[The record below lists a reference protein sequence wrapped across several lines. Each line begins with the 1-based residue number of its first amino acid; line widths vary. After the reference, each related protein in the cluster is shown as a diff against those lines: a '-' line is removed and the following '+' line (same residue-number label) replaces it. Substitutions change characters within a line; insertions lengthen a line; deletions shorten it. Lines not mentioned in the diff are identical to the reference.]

1 MLHQTVHAPDPTN
14 GSSTSATNTM
24 NSGTPPIVIPLQ
36 RETRGALSEMHWIYR
51 TATPPPGSELPNLIP
66 TNHSSISA
74 RNPRCPLRNALD
86 LQDGCTTSR
95 HYCSRRSGTD
105 DTNTTR
111 KFHPRRKHQIRNSNI
126 SAILVYVR
134 PVSRYQVPG
143 IQNFSVTTF
152 PEQMKLYEI
161 PCPSY
166 TRKFIPLQAFHDP
179 LNESVPFR

>member
-1 MLHQTVHAPDPTN
+1 
-14 GSSTSATNTM
+14 M

-66 TNHSSISA
+66 PNHSSISA

-134 PVSRYQVPG
+134 PVSRYQVPS